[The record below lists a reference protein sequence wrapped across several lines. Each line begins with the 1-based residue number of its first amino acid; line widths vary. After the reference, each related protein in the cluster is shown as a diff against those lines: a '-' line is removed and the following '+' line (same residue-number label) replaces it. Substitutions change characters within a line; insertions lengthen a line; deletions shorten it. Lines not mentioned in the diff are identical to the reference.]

1 MRRRIMQN
9 NYKIKEYM
17 GVYTYTNTKVLN
29 AFFMIESTDN
39 VHFE

>member
-9 NYKIKEYM
+9 NYEIKENK
-17 GVYTYTNTKVLN
+17 GVYTYINTKVRN
-29 AFFMIESTDN
+29 AFFMIESTNN